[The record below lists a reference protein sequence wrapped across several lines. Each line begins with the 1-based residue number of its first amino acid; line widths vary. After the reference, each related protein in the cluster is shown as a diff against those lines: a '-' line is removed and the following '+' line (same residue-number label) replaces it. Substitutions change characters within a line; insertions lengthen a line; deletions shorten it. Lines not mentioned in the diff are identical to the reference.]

1 MHHDILQTKA
11 LPPQMNEEINLKLSR
26 FWQAVK
32 EQDIVFKEDQ
42 LPAEATAVWLMSN
55 FVYTSCLR
63 QPTLLLDLLVSGT
76 LYNAYKNDDLL
87 NSLAAL
93 CHNIADFD
101 SLSRVL
107 RQFRRRE
114 MVRIAWRDLAG
125 LAELSET
132 LTDLSDLADACVQQG
147 LAQLM
152 HWQSQQDGQ
161 PYDSAGQKM
170 QLVVL
175 GMGKLGAHE
184 LNYSSDIDLIFAY
197 PEEGETQGGE
207 KSCLN
212 SQFFIRLTQKLIKL
226 LNDNTAEGFV
236 FRVDARLRPFG
247 NSGQIALSFD
257 AMEYYYEHHGR
268 EWERYA
274 LVKARVIAGDMKAG
288 DELSSRLRP
297 FVYRRYLDYG
307 AFESLREMKRMI
319 ALEVQRKGLSGNV
332 KLGAGG
338 IREIEFI
345 GQAFQLIRG
354 GQDKRLRQR
363 QILPVLKVLADCQ
376 ILPEY
381 VVDGL
386 TQAYIFLRRTENRLQ
401 EFNDQQTHVLPTD
414 PLAQWRLA
422 FAMGFVD
429 WQAFKVCLDNHT
441 SLVRE
446 HFEQVFSSPQ
456 GEPVEADASDQ
467 LSLEFSA
474 IWQAQLTQPQA
485 IAILTKANFS
495 GSDNAYRLIAGLRNS
510 PAYSSLSHRGRERMD
525 RLMPLLLAAISAVA
539 APDVCLLRIIN
550 LLEAIIRR
558 SAYLALLVEYPM
570 ALSQLVKLCAVSPW
584 IADLITRY
592 PLLLDELLDPRRLY
606 TPIVLVELNEELAS
620 RLLNVEQDDVEQE
633 MEVLRQFRLTHT
645 LRVAAAELTHVMPV
659 AKVSD
664 YLTDLAYVIVNKVL
678 QLAWYYLTQR
688 HGIPQFEQ
696 NGQTQQAGFAV
707 IAFGKMGGYELGF
720 GSDLDLVFLHNSQ
733 GNNQYTN
740 GGKCVDNSVFFARLG
755 QRIIHYL
762 NTPTGSGFLYEVDT
776 RLRPSGGSGLLVSS
790 VESFAAYQ
798 AEQAW
803 TWEHQALVRARG
815 IAGDPQIIAEFD
827 QVRHNILRQSRDIE
841 GLTADVRE
849 MRQRMRS
856 ELLTRRQHCFDLKQ
870 GVGGITDIEFLV
882 QYLALRW
889 ANQYPSIVEHTDNLR
904 ILEALVACGCLTN
917 PTATMLADTY
927 LSYRHRVHELNLQR
941 LPHIVDDSEF
951 RESRFQVAQVWQG
964 LFEDSAPEA
973 LE

>member
-1 MHHDILQTKA
+1 MYRDILQEEA
-11 LPPQMNEEINLKLSR
+11 LSLQMKEEISLKLSR
-26 FWQAVK
+26 FWQAVE
-32 EQDIVFKEDQ
+32 EQDIVFEEHQ
-42 LPAEATAVWLMSN
+42 LPAETIAVWLMSD
-55 FVYTSCLR
+55 FVYTCCLR
-63 QPTLLLDLLVSGT
+63 QPALLLDLLGSGA
-76 LYNAYKNDDLL
+76 LDNAYKSDELL
-87 NSLAAL
+87 NRLVAL
-93 CHNIADFD
+93 CHPITDFD
-101 SLSRVL
+101 GLSRVL
-107 RQFRRRE
+107 REFRRRE

-125 LAELSET
+125 LAELNET
-132 LTDLSDLADACVQQG
+132 LTDLSALADACVQQG

-152 HWQSQQDGQ
+152 LWQSQQDGQ
-161 PYDSAGQKM
+161 PCDRAGQKM

-175 GMGKLGAHE
+175 GMGKLGAFE

-197 PEEGETQGGE
+197 PEEGQIQGGE
-207 KSCLN
+207 ANNLC
-212 SQFFIRLTQKLIKL
+212 SQFFVRLTQKLIKL
-226 LNDNTAEGFV
+226 LNDNTEHGFV

-274 LVKARVIAGDMKAG
+274 LVKARVIAGDTKAG
-288 DELSSRLRP
+288 NELLSRLRP

-319 ALEVQRKGLSGNV
+319 ALEVQRKGLTHNV

-363 QILPVLKVLADCQ
+363 QILTILRVLVDCQ
-376 ILPEY
+376 ILPQY

-401 EFNDQQTHVLPTD
+401 AFNDQQTHVLPTD

-429 WQAFKVCLDNHT
+429 WRAFKECLDNHM
-441 SLVRE
+441 SLVHE

-456 GEPVEADASDQ
+456 GERVEADASDQ
-467 LSLEFSA
+467 LSLELSA
-474 IWQAQLTQPQA
+474 IWQAQLTPLQA
-485 IAILTKANFS
+485 ITLLEKTNFS
-495 GSDNAYRLIAGLRNS
+495 AGDKAYRLISGLRNS
-510 PAYSSLSHRGRERMD
+510 PAYSSLSHRGRDRMD

-539 APDVCLLRIIN
+539 APDICLLRIIN
-550 LLEAIIRR
+550 LLEAVIRR
-558 SAYLALLVEYPM
+558 SAYLALLIEYPM

-606 TPIVLVELNEELAS
+606 TPIVFAELNEELAIRFQS
-620 RLLNVEQDDVEQE
+620 VEPDDVEQE
-633 MEVLRQFRLTHT
+633 MDVLRQFRLTHT
-645 LRVAAAELTHVMPV
+645 LRVAAAELTDVMPV

-678 QLAWYYLTQR
+678 QLAWHYLTQR
-688 HGIPQFEQ
+688 HGVPQFERS
-696 NGQTQQAGFAV
+696 GQTRQAGFAV

-733 GNNQYTN
+733 AENQYTN
-740 GGKCVDNSVFFARLG
+740 GEKCVDNSVFFARLG

-762 NTPTGSGFLYEVDT
+762 NTPTASGFLYEVDT

-790 VESFAAYQ
+790 IESFATYQ

-815 IAGDPQIIAEFD
+815 IAGDSLIMTEFD
-827 QVRHNILRQSRDIE
+827 QVRQNILRQSRHIE
-841 GLTADVRE
+841 RLTADVRE
-849 MRQRMRS
+849 MRQRMRR

-870 GVGGITDIEFLV
+870 GVGGISDIEFIV

-904 ILEALVACGCLTN
+904 ILEALVACQRLTKA
-917 PTATMLADTY
+917 TATRLADIY

-941 LPHIVDDSEF
+941 LPHVVDDSEF
-951 RESRFQVAQVWQG
+951 RESRSQVAQVWQD
-964 LFEDSAPEA
+964 LFKESAPQGG
-973 LE
+973 